1 MTSNLGSEYILD
13 GIADGDITKE
23 ARAQVDRLLKT
34 HFRPEFL
41 NRIDEIVY
49 YKPLTR
55 EQIGRIVDLMLK
67 GLNARLA
74 DRKLSVSLTEN
85 ALTYVIE
92 QGFDP
97 VYGAR
102 PLKRYIQSHIET
114 LVARNIISA
123 AVHPGD
129 TMLVDVDPAEGL
141 VIRTQSAAPHLE

>member
-1 MTSNLGSEYILD
+1 
-13 GIADGDITKE
+13 
-23 ARAQVDRLLKT
+23 
-34 HFRPEFL
+34 
-41 NRIDEIVY
+41 
-49 YKPLTR
+49 
-55 EQIGRIVDLMLK
+55 MLK

-74 DRKLSVSLTEN
+74 DRKLSVSLTAH

-141 VIRTQSAAPHLE
+141 VIRTQPAAPHLE